1 VETNLKVYVRVN
13 ADFFPDG
20 RLLPCAITWED
31 GHEFEI
37 DRVVDVRRAA
47 SLKAGGAGIR
57 YTVEIN
63 GRKTYLFLEED
74 KWFVERRRS

>member
-1 VETNLKVYVRVN
+1 MEANPKVYVRVR

-20 RLLPCAITWED
+20 KLLPCAITWED
-31 GHEFEI
+31 GHAFEI

-57 YTVEIN
+57 YTVEI
-63 GRKTYLFLEED
+63 GGKQTYLYLEED
-74 KWFVERRRS
+74 RWFVERR